1 MWRSRSDGT
10 WNSLLHVG
18 HLRGIWRGKDDGGG
32 ETPGEEVSHV
42 GGEIPGDGTLGV
54 MLIDEGRF
62 VVNLDN
68 DSPSMLFRRDCD
80 LSYNPHGIL

>member
-18 HLRGIWRGKDDGGG
+18 HLRGICRGKDDGGG